1 MSSEIRSPRL
11 SKYWQNRRVVLCGAS
26 AGLGLQLGIEVAKA
40 QPSALILIGRNIE
53 PLQLAGQ
60 RFEELA
66 PHCNIECL
74 AVDACDF
81 GSLQRAA
88 GQVTSNQPID
98 LMINAVGMSSRGSLL
113 SCTSEDLEKLFRVNV
128 ISALHCLQAFHPM
141 LKQAKG
147 CGVLIGSLASL
158 FAPRFL
164 GGYAVAKHGLAALA
178 QQARLE
184 MREDNIHVMLACPG
198 PIQRPD
204 AGSRYREHSDANLPA
219 TAMQPGG
226 GAKVKGLDPAVLSQ
240 EILVAAGK
248 RKGRLVRPR
257 SALLLH
263 WVSSLCPSLGE
274 AILRRKT
281 S

>member
-1 MSSEIRSPRL
+1 MSSASPSAKL
-11 SKYWQNRRVVLCGAS
+11 GKYWHDRRVVLCGAS
-26 AGLGLQLGIEVAKA
+26 AGLGLQLGIELAKA
-40 QPSALILIGRNIE
+40 QPSSVNLIGRNLE
-53 PLQLAGQ
+53 PLQLAQ
-60 RFEELA
+60 QQLQALA
-66 PHCNIECL
+66 PRCNIECST
-74 AVDACDF
+74 VDVCDIE
-81 GSLQRAA
+81 SLQETAQRIAA
-88 GQVTSNQPID
+88 DQPID

-113 SCTSEDLEKLFRVNV
+113 SCTADELEEQFRVNV

-141 LKQAKG
+141 LKQAGG

-184 MREDNIHVMLACPG
+184 MQEDGVHVMLACPG

-204 AGSRYREHSDANLPA
+204 AGTRYNADTTSDLPA
-219 TAMQPGG
+219 SALQPGG
-226 GAKVKGLDPAVLSQ
+226 GAKVKGLDPVNLAQ

-248 RKGRLVRPR
+248 RKRRMVRPR

-263 WVSSLCPSLGE
+263 WISSISPSMGE

>member
-1 MSSEIRSPRL
+1 MSSESLSPKLGR
-11 SKYWQNRRVVLCGAS
+11 YWQNRRIVLCGAS
-26 AGLGLQLGIEVAKA
+26 AGLGLQLGIELAKA
-40 QPSALILIGRNIE
+40 QPSALFLIGRNLE
-53 PLQLAGQ
+53 PLQSARQ
-60 RFEELA
+60 RLQELA
-66 PHCNIECL
+66 PKCNIECTD
-74 AVDACDF
+74 VDVCDF
-81 GSLQRAA
+81 PSLHDAAQR
-88 GQVTSNQPID
+88 VTSNQRVD

-113 SCTSEDLEKLFRVNV
+113 SSTSQDLEHSFRINV
-128 ISALHCLQAFHPM
+128 TSALHCLQAFHPM
-141 LKQAKG
+141 LKQTQG

-184 MREDNIHVMLACPG
+184 LLEDKVHVMLACPG
-198 PIQRPD
+198 PIQRSD
-204 AGSRYREHSDANLPA
+204 AGSRYSAANDADLPA
-219 TAMQPGG
+219 SALQPGG
-226 GAKVKGLDPAVLSQ
+226 GAKVKGLDPTKLSQ

-248 RKGRLVRPR
+248 RKRRIIRPR

-263 WVSSLCPSLGE
+263 WISSLSPGVGE